1 VDLDRQL
8 AGGDDDQGLGDLAAV
23 GDPLQQRD
31 AEGEG
36 LAGARA
42 GLADDVLAAERDG
55 ERQGLDREGREDA
68 LRGEGVCYLGD
79 DPEVGEG
86 SQDVQPP

>member
-1 VDLDRQL
+1 M
-8 AGGDDDQGLGDLAAV
+8 

-55 ERQGLDREGREDA
+55 QREGLDGEGRGDA
-68 LRGEGVCYLGD
+68 LGGEGIGYFGD
-79 DPEVGEG
+79 DPEFGEG